1 MGSDM
6 TNEEAKI
13 PYLLFFYQ
21 KHSVN
26 SILNSLQCELF
37 QCLAGKK
44 KKGIRCFVIG
54 QGFKNWC
61 HNVT

>member
-1 MGSDM
+1 MDSDV

-26 SILNSLQCELF
+26 SILNSLKCEL
-37 QCLAGKK
+37 LHHLTE
-44 KKGIRCFVIG
+44 
-54 QGFKNWC
+54 KNWTRFQKM
-61 HNVT
+61 VS

>member
-1 MGSDM
+1 M

-37 QCLAGKK
+37 QYLAEKK
-44 KKGIRCFVIG
+44 ALDAL
-54 QGFKNWC
+54 
-61 HNVT
+61 